1 MGLSKE
7 QMILEVYKRY
17 GIMFPKDS
25 NEKDLMNII
34 FGNYH
39 RVEIIN
45 ILKRGKA
52 GKFNQ
57 SELVSI
63 STNDLKKLAIKYS
76 KRTLPEDLSREII
89 IKILLKKLNPKEL
102 SEDNLIKF
110 GRKARSP
117 LLGGINLYTG
127 WIPFI
132 KRRINEGDI
141 QRGKREVKRY
151 KL

>member
-1 MGLSKE
+1 MDLSKE
-7 QMILEVYKRY
+7 ELIQEICKRY

-25 NEKDLMNII
+25 QEEDLMNII
-34 FGNYH
+34 YGSYH
-39 RVEIIN
+39 KVEVIN

-52 GKFNQ
+52 GKFHQ
-57 SELVSI
+57 FDLVSV
-63 STNDLKKLAIKYS
+63 STSDLKKLAIKYS
-76 KRTLPEDLSREII
+76 KRTLPENLSRDNI
-89 IKILLKKLNPKEL
+89 IKILLKKLDSKKL
-102 SEDNLIKF
+102 SENDLKKF

-117 LLGGINLYTG
+117 LVGGINLYAG